1 MLSKKNVFNLVEN
14 VNRINKNSL
23 RESAVEIIEKQLT
36 SRTPRFMKFIK
47 TSQ

>member
-1 MLSKKNVFNLVEN
+1 MLSKKNFFDRVEN

-23 RESAVEIIEKQLT
+23 RESAVEVMDKQLT
-36 SRTPRFMKFIK
+36 SRTLRLMKFIK